1 MRQRG
6 EVGLIGRLPVK
17 ARMWSSA
24 VVEAEVSADGSPGLG
39 HRVVGSEIYLLVFDR
54 PPKPLDKDI
63 VTPCA
68 FAVHADGDAILDQ
81 HAGELGAGE
90 LATLIGVEDVRR
102 AVFR

>member
-24 VVEAEVSADGSPGLG
+24 VVEADVLADGSPGLG
-39 HRVVGSEIYLLVFDR
+39 HRVVGSEIYLYLNDR
-54 PPKPLDKDI
+54 QSRSTKTLSRHEPL
-63 VTPCA
+63 PSMLMA
-68 FAVHADGDAILDQ
+68 MLLDQ
-81 HAGELGAGE
+81 HAGKLGAGE